1 MVVGRVVRAGDRL
14 VATTELVDVA
24 TGRSLASQKAE
35 GRGSEDVFLIAEQLS
50 EQVREDLKGTLLAID
65 WASPPE
71 GSIRNLTES
80 VDAYRAYVQGES
92 LLQRAEF
99 EGAADEFE
107 EAVRIDPE
115 FALAHFRLSIAAR
128 WLSDG
133 VRAHQAARR
142 AVSLVE
148 RAPPSLRE
156 VIRANALYQEGAYSQ
171 AIPLLEAVLGR
182 EPDLKEGL
190 YILSQI
196 YVHSARDGDT
206 HRAIELM
213 ERLLE
218 LDPAFHLVYDRLALS
233 YAFQGDFETAR
244 EKLRIWEDVRPD
256 KVEGIRS
263 VVATLEGQ
271 PEEALGFGQAFTWI
285 EGPLFMA
292 SAAMLASRWDVALR
306 MVALD
311 PDEWRTEHLRAW
323 SFRNQG
329 TLYTYLG
336 ELDQAEQAY
345 RQAGRAA
352 GFRVHEG
359 GAGGVPASALQSLA
373 ELLELRGDVLA
384 ARRESERALALQPES
399 ARGLYFAGR
408 FALRDEDPVAAER
421 YLGRL
426 SALPAVST
434 SESIAIYK
442 KALEA
447 EIDFFRGRPEKARD
461 KLEPLATSGSL
472 LVDWALTCSSS
483 GAAFRETLSRVYE
496 ALGEKEEA
504 SHALEELLAS
514 GFERMDHPALYVR
527 ALYALGVS
535 KVESGD
541 LDAGS
546 RLLEKFLEHWGDSTW
561 ELPEVADARAR
572 LEKLR

>member
-1 MVVGRVVRAGDRL
+1 M
-14 VATTELVDVA
+14 
-24 TGRSLASQKAE
+24 
-35 GRGSEDVFLIAEQLS
+35 AEQLG
-50 EQVREDLKGTLLAID
+50 EQVREDFKGALLDAD
-65 WASPPE
+65 WTSSSESLA
-71 GSIRNLTES
+71 RNLTES

-107 EAVRIDPE
+107 EAGRIDPD
-115 FALAHFRLSIAAR
+115 FALAHFRLSMAAR

-142 AVSLVE
+142 AVSMVE
-148 RAPPSLRE
+148 HAPTSFRE

-171 AIPLLEAVLGR
+171 AIPLLETVLAR
-182 EPDLKEGL
+182 DPNLKEGL

-196 YVHSARDGDT
+196 YVHSARDCDT
-206 HRAIELM
+206 RRAIELM
-213 ERLLE
+213 EWLLD
-218 LDPAFHLVYDRLALS
+218 LDPEFHLVYDRLALS

-244 EKLRIWEDVRPD
+244 EKLSLWEDVRPD

-263 VVATLEGQ
+263 VLATLEGQ
-271 PEEALGFGQAFTWI
+271 PEEAIGFGQAFTWI
-285 EGPLFMA
+285 EGPLFMS

-336 ELDQAEQAY
+336 ELDKAEQAY
-345 RQAGRAA
+345 RQAGRVA

-359 GAGGVPASALQSLA
+359 GSGGVPASALQSLA
-373 ELLELRGDVLA
+373 ELLELRGDVFA
-384 ARRESERALALQPES
+384 ARREAEQALGLQPES

-408 FALRDEDPVAAER
+408 YALREDDPEAAEQ

-426 SALPAVST
+426 SGLPSVST
-434 SESIAIYK
+434 SDSIAMYQ

-447 EIDFFRGRPEKARD
+447 EIDLYRGRPQKSAE
-461 KLEPLATSGSL
+461 KLEVLVSSGRL
-472 LVDWALTCSSS
+472 LVDWPTTCSSS
-483 GAAFRETLSRVYE
+483 GAAFRETLYRAYVT
-496 ALGEKEEA
+496 LGEKDKA
-504 SHALEELLAS
+504 VRALEELLAS
-514 GFERMDHPALYVR
+514 GFERVEHPTLYVR
-527 ALYALGVS
+527 TLYELGVS
-535 KVESGD
+535 KIESGD
-541 LDAGS
+541 TERGEK
-546 RLLEKFLEHWGDSTW
+546 LLLKFLEHWGDSSW
-561 ELPEVADARAR
+561 ELPQVEDARSR
-572 LEKLR
+572 IEKLSR